1 MVTVSPDQLVISA
14 AVLVGWLIGVFAEI
28 PEAAVAVIIAFI
40 GGGAVLNVLKEELP
54 GERRARFLPFAAGAA
69 AYAALLQLV

>member
-1 MVTVSPDQLVISA
+1 M
-14 AVLVGWLIGVFAEI
+14 
-28 PEAAVAVIIAFI
+28 IIAFI
-40 GGGAVLNVLKEELP
+40 GGGVVLNVFKEELP